1 MIVDT
6 SALVAIVSDEPNKS
20 RLLAAISGS
29 AIARI
34 SAANLLEAYFVI
46 DGRRDPDAS
55 ALLDGLLRRLALT
68 AEPVTE
74 AQVFIAREA
83 FRRFGKGSGNPAR
96 LNYGD
101 CFAYALARALDEPLL
116 FIENDFAQT
125 DIDRTG

>member
-1 MIVDT
+1 
-6 SALVAIVSDEPNKS
+6 
-20 RLLAAISGS
+20 
-29 AIARI
+29 
-34 SAANLLEAYFVI
+34 
-46 DGRRDPDAS
+46 
-55 ALLDGLLRRLALT
+55 LT

-96 LNYGD
+96 LNSGD